1 MAKAKELRDQ
11 APEEL
16 KALYQDLSKEIF
28 QLRNEMKVTRKVEKP
43 HLVRAKKKDRARTMT
58 ILREKEIA
66 AATRSS

>member
-11 APEEL
+11 SLVEL

-28 QLRNEMKVTRKVEKP
+28 QLRNEMKVTRKIEKP
-43 HLVRAKKKDRARTMT
+43 HLVRAKKKDRARAMT

-66 AATRSS
+66 ATS